1 MVKKLPK
8 TDVVIVGVGWAGG
21 IIASELTKK
30 GYQVVGLE
38 RGKDRKMED
47 YFMAHDELRYAI
59 RHEMMQDLSKETI
72 TFRNN
77 EKMRSLPMRQY
88 GSFLLGVGVGGA
100 GTHWNGQNFRFLPY
114 DFEMRSETIKKYG
127 ADKIPA
133 DMTIQDWGITYD
145 EIEPYYDQYEKMAG
159 ISGEDNPLGGP
170 RSNPFPTGPMKKTQ
184 AMQLFDKATKNMG
197 LHPYVQ
203 PSANL
208 SENYTNP
215 DGISRVACQY
225 CGFCERFGCEY
236 GAKADPLVTVLPV
249 AKATGNFEVR
259 PHSEVRRILKD
270 GDKVTGVV
278 YVDMNTGEE
287 FEQPADVVVLTSYVF
302 SNVRLLLLSEIGR
315 PYNPTTGTG
324 VIGKN
329 YAYQIRKGRATGF
342 FDEQKFNNFAGA
354 GGLGMIVDDYNGDNF
369 DHTDLD
375 FIHGGMII
383 LGQTGL
389 RPIANNRI
397 PSGTP
402 TWGKE
407 FKDVSL
413 KYTNAALTV
422 SGEGASMAYKQHFL
436 DLDPVYKDPFGD
448 PLVRITFDFEEQDRQ
463 LTAFLADKCEA
474 ILKEMGA
481 DHIDTSRELGPYN
494 VAEYQSTHN
503 TGGVIMGADPE
514 TSAVNSYL
522 QMWDV
527 DNLFVVGA
535 SAFPQNAGYNPTG
548 TVGALSYRAAE
559 GIIKFFENNG
569 GQLVEAKKGKQHV

>member
-8 TDVVIVGVGWAGG
+8 VDVVIIGVGWAGG

-30 GYQVVGLE
+30 GLKVVGLE
-38 RGKDRKMED
+38 RGKDRKTED
-47 YFMAHDELRYAI
+47 YYMAHDELRYAV

-77 EKMRSLPMRQY
+77 DKMRSLPMRQY
-88 GSFLLGVGVGGA
+88 GSFLIGVGVGGSGA
-100 GTHWNGQNFRFLPY
+100 HWNGQNFRFLPY
-114 DFEMRSETIKKYG
+114 DFELRSKTIEKYG
-127 ADKIPA
+127 EGKIPA

-159 ISGEDNPLGGP
+159 ISGEDNPLGGK
-170 RSNPFPTGPMKKTQ
+170 RSNPFPTPAMKKTQ
-184 AMQLFDKATKNMG
+184 AMQLFDKATKNLK

-236 GAKADPLVTVLPV
+236 GSKADPNVTVIPV
-249 AKATGNFEVR
+249 AKETGNFEIR
-259 PHSEVRRILKD
+259 THSEVRRIVHTGNKA
-270 GDKVTGVV
+270 TGVI
-278 YVDMNTGEE
+278 YTDMTTGEE
-287 FEQPADVVVLTSYVF
+287 FEQPADVVVLTGYVF

-315 PYNPTTGTG
+315 PYNATTGTG

-342 FDEQKFNNFAGA
+342 FNEQKFNNFAGA

-369 DHTDLD
+369 DHSDLD

-383 LGQTGL
+383 LGQTGQ
-389 RPIANNRI
+389 RPIANNQI

-402 TWGKE
+402 TWGAE
-407 FKDVSL
+407 FKETSL
-413 KYTNAALTV
+413 KYTNASLTV

-436 DLDPVYKDPFGD
+436 DLDPAYKDSFGD
-448 PLVRITFDFEEQDRQ
+448 PLVRITFDFEDQDRQ
-463 LTAFLADKCEA
+463 LTKFLAEKCEA

-481 DHIDTSRELGPYN
+481 DHIDTNKELGPYN

-514 TSAVNSYL
+514 TSAVNNYS

-535 SAFPQNAGYNPTG
+535 SSFPQNAGYNPTG

-559 GIIKFFENNG
+559 GILEYFEKG
-569 GQLVEAKKGKQHV
+569 GQLVAAKSEKQLV

>member
-1 MVKKLPK
+1 MVTKLPK
-8 TDVVIVGVGWAGG
+8 VDVVTIGVGWSAG
-21 IIASELTKK
+21 IIAAELTKK
-30 GYQVVGLE
+30 GKKVVGLE
-38 RGKDRKMED
+38 RGKERKTED
-47 YFMAHDELRYAI
+47 YYMAHDELRYAV

-77 EKMRSLPMRQY
+77 DKMRSLPMRSY
-88 GSFLLGVGVGGA
+88 GSFLLGVGVGGSGA
-100 GTHWNGQNFRFLPY
+100 HWNGQNFRFLPY
-114 DFEMRSETIKKYG
+114 DFELRSKTIEKYG

-159 ISGEDNPLGGP
+159 ISGEENPLGGK
-170 RSNPFPTGPMKKTQ
+170 RSNPFPTPAMKKTE
-184 AMQLFDKATKNMG
+184 AMRLFDEATKQMG
-197 LHPYVQ
+197 YHPYVQ

-215 DGISRVACQY
+215 DGISRAACQY

-236 GAKADPLVTVLPV
+236 GAKAEPGVTVLPV
-249 AKATGNFEVR
+249 AQATGNFEVR
-259 PHSEVRRILKD
+259 PHSEVRRILYTNGKA
-270 GDKVTGVV
+270 TGVL
-278 YVDMNTGEE
+278 YTDLTTGEE
-287 FEQPADVVVLTSYVF
+287 FEQPADVVVLSGYVF
-302 SNVRLLLLSEIGR
+302 TNVRLLLLSGIGR
-315 PYNPTTGTG
+315 PYDPTTGTG

-342 FDEQKFNNFAGA
+342 FDDHKFNNFAGA
-354 GGLGMIVDDYNGDNF
+354 GGLGMIIDDFNGDNF

-383 LGQTGL
+383 LGQTGQ
-389 RPIANNRI
+389 RPIANNQV
-397 PSGTP
+397 PSGTKS
-402 TWGKE
+402 WGKE
-407 FKDVSL
+407 FKDASL
-413 KYTNAALTV
+413 KYTNASLTV

-436 DLDPVYKDPFGD
+436 DLDPTYNDAFGD

-463 LTAFLADKCEA
+463 LTKFMAEKCEA

-481 DHIDTSRELGPYN
+481 DHVDVSGDLGPYN

-514 TSAVNSYL
+514 TSAVNNYS

-527 DNLFVVGA
+527 ENLFVVGA
-535 SAFPQNAGYNPTG
+535 SSFPQNAGYNPTG

-559 GIIKFFENNG
+559 GILKYMEKG
-569 GQLVEAKKGKQHV
+569 GSLI

>member
-1 MVKKLPK
+1 MVTKLPK
-8 TDVVIVGVGWAGG
+8 VDVVTIGVGWSAG
-21 IIASELTKK
+21 IIAAELTKQGK
-30 GYQVVGLE
+30 KVVGLE
-38 RGKDRKMED
+38 RGKERKTED
-47 YFMAHDELRYAI
+47 YFMAHDELRYAV

-77 EKMRSLPMRQY
+77 DKMRSLPMRSY
-88 GSFLLGVGVGGA
+88 GSFLLGVGVGGSGA
-100 GTHWNGQNFRFLPY
+100 HWNGQNFRFLPY
-114 DFEMRSETIKKYG
+114 DFELRSKTIEKYG
-127 ADKIPA
+127 LDKIPA

-159 ISGEDNPLGGP
+159 ISGEDNPLGGR
-170 RSNPFPTGPMKKTQ
+170 RSNPFPTPAMKKTE
-184 AMQLFDKATKNMG
+184 AMRLFDEATKKMG
-197 LHPYVQ
+197 YHPYVQ

-236 GAKADPLVTVLPV
+236 GAKAEPGVTVLPV

-259 PHSEVRRILKD
+259 PHSEVRRILYSNGKA
-270 GDKVTGVV
+270 TGVL
-278 YVDMNTGEE
+278 YTDLTTGEE
-287 FEQPADVVVLTSYVF
+287 FEQSADVVVLSGYVF
-302 SNVRLLLLSEIGR
+302 TNVRLLLLSGIGR
-315 PYNPTTGTG
+315 PYDPTTGTG

-342 FDEQKFNNFAGA
+342 FDDHKFNNFAGA
-354 GGLGMIVDDYNGDNF
+354 GGLGMIIDDFNGDNF

-383 LGQTGL
+383 LGQTGQ
-389 RPIANNRI
+389 RPIANNQV
-397 PSGTP
+397 PSGTKS
-402 TWGKE
+402 WGKD
-407 FKDVSL
+407 FKDASL
-413 KYTNAALTV
+413 KYTNASLTV

-436 DLDPVYKDPFGD
+436 DLDPTYNDAFGD

-463 LTAFLADKCEA
+463 LTKYLAEKCEG

-481 DHIDTSRELGPYN
+481 NHVDVSGDLGPYN

-514 TSAVNSYL
+514 TSAVNNYS

-527 DNLFVVGA
+527 ENLFVVGA
-535 SAFPQNAGYNPTG
+535 SSFPQNAGYNPTG

-559 GIIKFFENNG
+559 GILKYMEQG
-569 GQLVEAKKGKQHV
+569 GSLI

>member
-1 MVKKLPK
+1 MVTKLPK
-8 TDVVIVGVGWAGG
+8 VDVVTIGVGWSAG
-21 IIASELTKK
+21 IIAAELTKQGK
-30 GYQVVGLE
+30 KVVGLE
-38 RGKDRKMED
+38 RGKDRKTED
-47 YFMAHDELRYAI
+47 YYMAHDELRYAV

-77 EKMRSLPMRQY
+77 DKMRSLPMRSY
-88 GSFLLGVGVGGA
+88 GSFLLGVGVGGSGA
-100 GTHWNGQNFRFLPY
+100 HWNGQNFRFLPY
-114 DFEMRSETIKKYG
+114 DFELRSQTIEKYG
-127 ADKIPA
+127 PDKIPA

-159 ISGEDNPLGGP
+159 ISGEDNPLGGK
-170 RSNPFPTGPMKKTQ
+170 RSNPFPTPAMKKTE
-184 AMQLFDKATKNMG
+184 AMRLFDESTKKMG
-197 LHPYVQ
+197 YHPYVQ

-215 DGISRVACQY
+215 DGISRAACQY

-236 GAKADPLVTVLPV
+236 GAKAEPGVTVLPI
-249 AKATGNFEVR
+249 AKATGNFEIR
-259 PHSEVRRILKD
+259 PHSEVRRILYSNGKA
-270 GDKVTGVV
+270 TGVL
-278 YVDMNTGEE
+278 YTDLTTGEE
-287 FEQPADVVVLTSYVF
+287 FEQPADVVVLSGYVF
-302 SNVRLLLLSEIGR
+302 TNVRLLLLSGIGR
-315 PYNPTTGTG
+315 PYDPTTGTG

-342 FDEQKFNNFAGA
+342 FDDHKFNNFAGA
-354 GGLGMIVDDYNGDNF
+354 GGLGMIIDDYNGDNF

-383 LGQTGL
+383 LGQTGQ
-389 RPIANNRI
+389 RPIANNQV
-397 PSGTP
+397 PSGTKS
-402 TWGKE
+402 WGKD
-407 FKDVSL
+407 FKEASL
-413 KYTNAALTV
+413 KYTNASLTV

-436 DLDPVYKDPFGD
+436 DLDPTYNDAFGD

-463 LTAFLADKCEA
+463 LTKYLAAKCEA

-481 DHIDTSRELGPYN
+481 DHVDVSGDLGPYN

-514 TSAVNSYL
+514 TSAVNNYS

-527 DNLFVVGA
+527 ENLFVVGA
-535 SAFPQNAGYNPTG
+535 SSFPQNAGYNPTG

-559 GIIKFFENNG
+559 GILKYMEKG
-569 GQLVEAKKGKQHV
+569 GSLI